1 MAAQRTE
8 LWQHGTVVTS
18 TPLTSAIRR
27 IELEVEQPVRVEP
40 GSHVE
45 VLVTIGDTT
54 DRRAYSVVDASED
67 GSRIA
72 LSVFASATSRGGAA
86 AMHGLRPGDRV
97 ELTRP
102 MNDFPLRR
110 GARRYVLLA
119 GGVGITA
126 ILGMAERLRTIRED
140 YRFVYVGRSRGA
152 MAYLDRAAE
161 HGERFELH
169 VGDEATALDVDELV
183 AGIGP
188 GTELYVCGPIRLM
201 DAVRRAWLERALPPS
216 LLRMETFGNSGW
228 FDAAPFTVRIPAIGL
243 EARVEPHQSML
254 EALEAA
260 GADML
265 SDCRKGECGLCE
277 VRVLGL
283 DGDIDHRDVFYS
295 ERQRDARSRL
305 CCCVSRVVPGAA
317 GDGVVTILTS

>member
-1 MAAQRTE
+1 MTR
-8 LWQHGTVVTS
+8 S
-18 TPLTSAIRR
+18 S
-27 IELEVEQPVRVEP
+27 
-40 GSHVE
+40 
-45 VLVTIGDTT
+45 
-54 DRRAYSVVDASED
+54 
-67 GSRIA
+67 
-72 LSVFASATSRGGAA
+72 GG
-86 AMHGLRPGDRV
+86 MQV
-97 ELTRP
+97 
-102 MNDFPLRR
+102 
-110 GARRYVLLA
+110 RRYVGVVALA
-119 GGVGITA
+119 TMLGGCSRCGGGPTQTDAGVTVDAGAPASPAVAHGRLPATDLRSA
-126 ILGMAERLRTIRED
+126 VILIYPE
-140 YRFVYVGRSRGA
+140 YRGVYA
-152 MAYLDRAAE
+152 
-161 HGERFELH
+161 
-169 VGDEATALDVDELV
+169 V
-183 AGIGP
+183 AG
-188 GTELYVCGPIRLM
+188 
-201 DAVRRAWLERALPPS
+201 RAWLERALPPS